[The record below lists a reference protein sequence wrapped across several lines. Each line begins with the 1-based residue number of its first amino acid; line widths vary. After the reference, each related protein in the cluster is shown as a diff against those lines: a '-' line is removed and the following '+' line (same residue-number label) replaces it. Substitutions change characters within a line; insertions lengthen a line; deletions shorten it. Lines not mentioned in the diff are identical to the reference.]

1 MIKYLIA
8 FIVVYAL
15 IAITPKFLI
24 ALALTIGLK
33 TYI

>member
-1 MIKYLIA
+1 MIKLLFT
-8 FIVVYAL
+8 FILFYFL
-15 IAITPKFLI
+15 LAITPKFVI

>member
-1 MIKYLIA
+1 MIKYLFT
-8 FIVVYAL
+8 FIL
-15 IAITPKFLI
+15 IYIFMLIIPKFLI

>member
-1 MIKYLIA
+1 MIKLLLV
-8 FIVVYAL
+8 FIVFYTL
-15 IAITPKFLI
+15 LAITPKFLI